1 MNGLIGMTELAMET
15 ARDHTQKGY
24 LEIVK
29 RSAQSLL
36 RVINDILDY
45 SKIEAGKLE
54 LTSEPFDLNKLLQ
67 DIVLLFGT
75 SAEQKNLALQLDTE
89 PGVPRMVVG
98 DSIRLRQVLCNLVGN
113 GIKFTD
119 KGVVSIHVTRVA
131 AEEEKLKLRFQVK
144 DTGSGIA
151 TEVQDKLFH
160 DFAQLG
166 SMSSK
171 QGAGTGLGLAISRQ
185 LVVLMQGSINF
196 ESSPGEGSTFSFEI
210 PLLRSPVVVEQ
221 GGKERVKPM
230 RPGRQAH
237 VLVAED
243 DEISQSLAR
252 LVLEK
257 QGYTVTT
264 VYTGTEALSAL
275 EKETFDLVI
284 LDINMPGMSGLEV
297 ASAIRSQ
304 EPTGHRIPIVA
315 MSANAMQGD
324 KEKGYAAGM
333 DAYLTKPIEVEEV
346 YRTLGGLLDVPTA
359 AVR

>member
-1 MNGLIGMTELAMET
+1 MNGLIGMTELAIET
-15 ARDHTQKGY
+15 ARDQEQKGY

-54 LTSEPFDLNKLLQ
+54 LTAEPFDLHKLLQ

-75 SAEQKNLALQLDTE
+75 SAEQKNLTLQLATE
-89 PGVPRMVVG
+89 SEVPRMVIG

-113 GIKFTD
+113 ALKFTE
-119 KGVVSIHVTRVA
+119 KGTVSLHVMRVSA
-131 AEEEKLKLRFQVK
+131 KGEELTIRFRVK

-151 TEVQDKLFH
+151 TEVQSKLFH

-166 SMSSK
+166 SMSIK
-171 QGAGTGLGLAISRQ
+171 QGAGTGLGLAISKQ
-185 LVVLMQGSINF
+185 LVTLMQGRITF
-196 ESSPGEGSTFSFEI
+196 ESTLGAGSSFSFEI
-210 PLLRSPVVVEQ
+210 PLLRSTVAIQSIENENCQPIH
-221 GGKERVKPM
+221 PA
-230 RPGRQAH
+230 RQAH
-237 VLVAED
+237 ILVAED
-243 DEISQSLAR
+243 DEVSQSLVR

-264 VYTGTEALSAL
+264 VFTGTEALETL
-275 EKETFDLVI
+275 ERESFDLVI
-284 LDINMPGMSGLEV
+284 LDINMPGLSGLEV